1 MGNGPTSGDTPQEK
15 TERAE
20 FEDLPRS
27 IRERLPSR
35 DPEALTLFYE
45 TYFDRLY
52 GYVRRMVGEEHL
64 AEDLTQEVFLHLHRN
79 LDGYDPERALR
90 PWVFTIA
97 TNKVRDYWR
106 SRAHQSSLREID
118 IEEEDHG
125 TRATSGERGPEQEL
139 QAADLSDQIAEAV
152 EKLPE
157 SMRSTLVLRYYEGL
171 SFQAIGEIVDRNEA
185 AVRKRYSRALE
196 ELRKLLAGRG
206 LSPLGGGEA

>member
-1 MGNGPTSGDTPQEK
+1 MGTEPTSGDTPREGA
-15 TERAE
+15 ERAE

-27 IRERLPSR
+27 LRERLPSR
-35 DPEALTLFYE
+35 DPEALTIFYE

-79 LDGYDPERALR
+79 LDGYDPSRALR

-118 IEEEDHG
+118 IDEDEQG
-125 TRATSGERGPEQEL
+125 GRAASEERGPDREL
-139 QAADLSDQIAEAV
+139 QAADLSELIAEAV

-157 SMRSTLVLRYYEGL
+157 SMRSTLILRYYEGL
-171 SFQAIGEIVDRNEA
+171 SFQAISEIVERNEA

-206 LSPLGGGEA
+206 LAPMGGEA